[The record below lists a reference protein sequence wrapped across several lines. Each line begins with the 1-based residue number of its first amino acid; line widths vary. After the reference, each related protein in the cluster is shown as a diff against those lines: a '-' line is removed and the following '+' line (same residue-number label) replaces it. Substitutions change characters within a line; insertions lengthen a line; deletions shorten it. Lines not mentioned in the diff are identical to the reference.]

1 MEVQL
6 NDDGSFL
13 VKLEADEWQSLK
25 EIQSLF
31 KDCSERFD
39 EKASIII
46 KLDFKTEQPLQKNK
60 SSSLN
65 KSKKIPTLH

>member
-13 VKLEADEWQSLK
+13 VKLEPDELETLK
-25 EIQSLF
+25 ETQEIF

-39 EKASIII
+39 EKVSLEETLKEVIEAG
-46 KLDFKTEQPLQKNK
+46 FCWLQ
-60 SSSLN
+60 
-65 KSKKIPTLH
+65 

>member
-31 KDCSERFD
+31 KDCSEKFD
-39 EKASIII
+39 EKV
-46 KLDFKTEQPLQKNK
+46 
-60 SSSLN
+60 SLEE
-65 KSKKIPTLH
+65 TLKEVLEAGFCWLT

>member
-1 MEVQL
+1 MEITL

-39 EKASIII
+39 EKV
-46 KLDFKTEQPLQKNK
+46 
-60 SSSLN
+60 SLEE
-65 KSKKIPTLH
+65 TLKEVIEAGFCWLT

>member
-1 MEVQL
+1 MDGFKQERKKKVEVQL

-39 EKASIII
+39 EKV
-46 KLDFKTEQPLQKNK
+46 
-60 SSSLN
+60 SLEE
-65 KSKKIPTLH
+65 TLREVIEAGFCWLT

>member
-1 MEVQL
+1 MEIQL

-39 EKASIII
+39 EKV
-46 KLDFKTEQPLQKNK
+46 
-60 SSSLN
+60 SLEE
-65 KSKKIPTLH
+65 TLREVIEAGFCWLT

>member
-39 EKASIII
+39 EKV
-46 KLDFKTEQPLQKNK
+46 
-60 SSSLN
+60 SLEE
-65 KSKKIPTLH
+65 TLREVIEAGFCWLS

>member
-6 NDDGSFL
+6 NNDGSFL

-39 EKASIII
+39 EKVSLEETLREVIEAG
-46 KLDFKTEQPLQKNK
+46 FCWLQ
-60 SSSLN
+60 
-65 KSKKIPTLH
+65 

>member
-39 EKASIII
+39 EKV
-46 KLDFKTEQPLQKNK
+46 
-60 SSSLN
+60 SLEE
-65 KSKKIPTLH
+65 TLKEVIEAGFCWLECLS

>member
-1 MEVQL
+1 MEIQL

-39 EKASIII
+39 EKVSLEETLKEVIEAG
-46 KLDFKTEQPLQKNK
+46 FCWLQ
-60 SSSLN
+60 
-65 KSKKIPTLH
+65 

>member
-39 EKASIII
+39 EKV
-46 KLDFKTEQPLQKNK
+46 
-60 SSSLN
+60 SLEE
-65 KSKKIPTLH
+65 TLKEVIEAGFCWLS

>member
-13 VKLEADEWQSLK
+13 VKLNPEEDERLK

-31 KDCSERFD
+31 RDCSEKFD
-39 EKASIII
+39 EKV
-46 KLDFKTEQPLQKNK
+46 
-60 SSSLN
+60 SLEE
-65 KSKKIPTLH
+65 TLKEVLEAGFCWLT

>member
-39 EKASIII
+39 EKV
-46 KLDFKTEQPLQKNK
+46 
-60 SSSLN
+60 SLEE
-65 KSKKIPTLH
+65 TLREVIEAGFCWLT